1 MSLRKAAVFCAFA
14 CGLLAAGSVVAQ
26 DPVAARK
33 AGFKAAKEAM
43 GNIKSALE
51 SGGDLAVVKL
61 NAEKLVM
68 VAQSSGPLFPPGSD
82 VGDTKAKASIW
93 SNMDDF
99 KTKGA
104 AFNAESA
111 KLVLL
116 AATGDA
122 AAVKKQFAAVGGTC
136 KACHDSYKA
145 E

>member
-1 MSLRKAAVFCAFA
+1 MSLRKTAVFCALA

-26 DPVAARK
+26 DAVAARK

-51 SGGDLAVVKL
+51 SGSDLAVVKL
-61 NAEKLVM
+61 NAEKLVQ
-68 VAQSSGPLFPPGSD
+68 VAQGSGPLFPPGSD

-99 KTKGA
+99 KAKGA

-111 KLVLL
+111 KLVQL